1 MKFFNTLYLFLLAYI
16 IAALVWWGMSLNQQS
31 EQLYKQEMNSL
42 QASVDSILQR
52 DLYQTKIKQL
62 EERRAIRKK
71 QYLGEGTTFLLV
83 IFVGASVVYSAFRRS
98 INLSK
103 LQNNFMLSVTHELK
117 SPIAAM
123 KLNLQTLEKYQLDE
137 EKKNRLISKCIL
149 ESNRLNDLCNNM
161 LFASQMEGRTYK
173 PTKEK
178 INFSELVNRIVH
190 DYQQRYPGIFQ
201 YEFETDFTIFGD
213 AMMVQLA
220 IHNVIENALKYAPQM
235 PIHLVLK
242 TKLNVG
248 ILQVKD
254 EGVGIPDEEKSQIFK
269 KFYRIGNENT
279 RKAKGTGLG
288 LYLTKKIMEQH
299 QWKIIV
305 KDNQPKGSI
314 FEMQFPIS

>member
-31 EQLYKQEMNSL
+31 EQLYTQEKNAL
-42 QASVDSILQR
+42 QTSVDSVLQH
-52 DLYQTKIKQL
+52 DLYQAKFKQL
-62 EERRAIRKK
+62 EARRAVRKK

-98 INLSK
+98 IKLSK

-161 LFASQMEGRTYK
+161 LFASQMEGRTYN

-178 INFSELVNRIVH
+178 LNFSDLVNRIVN
-190 DYQQRYPGIFQ
+190 DYQQRYPEIFHAQ
-201 YEFETDFTIFGD
+201 CEPDFTVIGD
-213 AMMVQLA
+213 PMMLQMA
-220 IHNVIENALKYAPQM
+220 IHNLIENALKYAPQL
-235 PIHLVLK
+235 PINLVLK
-242 TKLNVG
+242 KKLNQG
-248 ILQVKD
+248 ILQIID
-254 EGVGIPDEEKSQIFK
+254 QGVGIPEEEKSQIFK

-288 LYLTKKIMEQH
+288 LYLTQKIMEQH
-299 QWKIIV
+299 QWKIVV

-314 FEMQFPIS
+314 FEMQFPFS

>member
-31 EQLYKQEMNSL
+31 ERLYQQEKNSL
-42 QASVDSILQR
+42 QASVDSVLQH
-52 DLYQTKIKQL
+52 DLYQSKFKQL
-62 EERRAIRKK
+62 EAQRAVRKK

-98 INLSK
+98 IKLSK

-137 EKKNRLISKCIL
+137 DKKNRLISKCIL

-161 LFASQMEGRTYK
+161 LFASQMEGRTYQS
-173 PTKEK
+173 TKEK
-178 INFSELVNRIVH
+178 INFSEFVNRIVN
-190 DYQQRYPGIFQ
+190 DYQQRYPEIFHMQ
-201 YEFETDFTIFGD
+201 CEPDFNVIGD
-213 AMMVQLA
+213 AIMLQMA
-220 IHNVIENALKYAPQM
+220 IHNLLENALKYAPQM
-235 PIHLVLK
+235 PINLVLK
-242 TKLNVG
+242 KKLNHG
-248 ILQVKD
+248 ILQVID
-254 EGVGIPDEEKSQIFK
+254 QGVGIHDEEKSQVFK

-288 LYLTKKIMEQH
+288 LYLTQKIMDQH
-299 QWKIIV
+299 KWKIVV
-305 KDNQPKGSI
+305 KDNQPKGCI
-314 FEMQFPIS
+314 FEIQFPII